1 MTYPAKLERG
11 AIYLSMLNDYLQKV
25 KQWCIDNKSDLY
37 VAAIIFLTALTSF
50 GLGRLSV
57 LWPEKEPIT
66 IKNYELGIKNNGT
79 AVKMA
84 STTSSN
90 SLFIIPNSSGKY
102 VASKSGSAYHFP
114 WCSGA
119 LRIKEE
125 NKIWFETKEEAEKAG
140 YKPAGNCE
148 GL

>member
-1 MTYPAKLERG
+1 M
-11 AIYLSMLNDYLQKV
+11 LSNHLQKV
-25 KQWCIDNKSDLY
+25 KLWISTNKSDLY
-37 VAAIIFLTALTSF
+37 IASIIFLTAVASF
-50 GLGRLSV
+50 GLGRLSI
-57 LWPEKEPIT
+57 LWPEKEPI
-66 IKNYELGIKNNGT
+66 IIENHELGIRNNET
-79 AVKMA
+79 AEKTLN
-84 STTSSN
+84 SISPNSS
-90 SLFIIPNSSGKY
+90 FIIPNSSQKY
-102 VASKSGSAYHFP
+102 VASKNGAAYHFP